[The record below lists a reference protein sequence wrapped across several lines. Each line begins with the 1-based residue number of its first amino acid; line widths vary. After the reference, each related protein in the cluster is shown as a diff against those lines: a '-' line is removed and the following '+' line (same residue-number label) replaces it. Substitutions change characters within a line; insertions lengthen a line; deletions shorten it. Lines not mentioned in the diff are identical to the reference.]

1 MQRPRLQHAALV
13 FLFVLAASALAMRVE
28 AVRAVVVDAL
38 ETLRIVGPP
47 VRSGPPELSGAE
59 IDQLAQAPP
68 QLQAERLLERAITGW
83 TGASAWIETNVDP
96 WRGAIEETPT
106 LRALLNAALNHTD
119 LRVRAVG
126 IEVWLAAW
134 NVEKTEEQVVALV
147 EDVER
152 DPGRRPWSLYALG
165 LLANRGV
172 EPDWA
177 HEVLRDHLDHDDEDT
192 RHWAVEG
199 LAYSG
204 DPRQLEELLRVF
216 RDDPSPRIQE
226 RAACSLAQSG
236 MLRAEH
242 RMRAA
247 PSLYEIGTSPDATSA
262 QRRWTFQ
269 ALRDISGRSFG
280 DDARAWRDW
289 LDQR

>member
-1 MQRPRLQHAALV
+1 MQGSRFQRAALV
-13 FLFVLAASALAMRVE
+13 LLLVLAASALAMRVE
-28 AVRAVVVDAL
+28 AVRSVVVDAL

-47 VRSGPPELSGAE
+47 VQSGPAELSEAE

-83 TGASAWIETNVDP
+83 AGASAWIETNVDP

-126 IEVWLAAW
+126 VEVWLAAW
-134 NVEKTEEQVVALV
+134 DVAKTSEQVITLV
-147 EDVER
+147 EDVEQ

-172 EPDWA
+172 EPEWV
-177 HEVLRDHLDHDDEDT
+177 HEILRDHLDHDDEDT

-204 DPRQLEELLRVF
+204 DPRQVPELLRVF
-216 RDDPSPRIQE
+216 RDDRSPRIQE

-236 MLRAEH
+236 MLRSEH

-247 PSLYEIGTSPDATSA
+247 PSLYEIGTAPDATPE

-269 ALRDISGRSFG
+269 ALRDITGRSFG

-289 LDQR
+289 LDRL

>member
-1 MQRPRLQHAALV
+1 MHIRRPHLVAL
-13 FLFVLAASALAMRVE
+13 LLVLGASTLAFRVE
-28 AVRAVVVDAL
+28 AVRAVVLDAL

-47 VRSGPPELSGAE
+47 VPTGPAELSEAE
-59 IDQLAQAPP
+59 IDWLAGAEP
-68 QLQAERLLERAITGW
+68 QTQAERLLERAITGW
-83 TGASAWIETNVDP
+83 EGASAWIESNVDP

-126 IEVWLAAW
+126 VEVWLAAW
-134 NVEKTEEQVVALV
+134 NLDKTSEQVARLV
-147 EDVER
+147 GDVEN

-177 HEVLRDHLDHDDEDT
+177 HEVLRSHLDHLEEDT

-204 DPRQLEELLRVF
+204 DPRQVPELLQVF

-247 PSLYEIGTSPDATSA
+247 PSLYAIGTSPEATPA

-280 DDARAWRDW
+280 DDARRWRDW